1 MDLIPRPTSFR
12 QHDGRL
18 GLTNLTPPSG
28 PAEIVE
34 LAVEVLGARATGA
47 FGIDDSA
54 SDLNELTGP
63 LVVKA
68 LVPASRKALGGGV
81 RFAQDGYDIA
91 F

>member
-18 GLTNLTPPSG
+18 GLTDLTPPSG

-47 FGIDDSA
+47 FSIDDSA
-54 SDLNELTGP
+54 SDLGDEGYR
-63 LVVKA
+63 LVITA
-68 LVPASRKALGGGV
+68 
-81 RFAQDGYDIA
+81 
-91 F
+91 